1 MEHFQDSNEVQVR
14 LIVSNKPD
22 APVLETARLM
32 GVETLTINRESFYRS
47 GLLLEQMQQRG
58 IQFIVLAG
66 FLWLVPG
73 YLIQAFPQRIVN
85 IHPAL
90 LPRYGGKGMYG
101 MHVHEAV
108 KRSGDAETGISI
120 HYVNEHYDEGRIIF
134 QARCSIV
141 PEDTPQDIA
150 RKVQALEHRH
160 YPAVLEQ
167 LLLGKRITGAEIAD

>member
-85 IHPAL
+85 IHPGL